1 MSDHDLLVKM
11 QKYLPVETR
20 TCIAE
25 LTAER
30 ALKQRQ
36 FEAVLAERAALRLQV
51 AALAA
56 ERDFVQ
62 GKLVSARATSAKW
75 QSAYIAARYECH
87 WRISFDLAPGRWVS
101 FEVSAVTDD
110 GAEE

>member
-1 MSDHDLLVKM
+1 MSDHDLMLKM
-11 QKYLPVETR
+11 QNYLPVETQDL
-20 TCIAE
+20 IAE

-62 GKLVSARATSAKW
+62 GKLVRP
-75 QSAYIAARYECH
+75 
-87 WRISFDLAPGRWVS
+87 APRRTCGERLHRSQPRRRWHQLRGQRR
-101 FEVSAVTDD
+101 D
-110 GAEE
+110 G

>member
-11 QKYLPVETR
+11 QKYLPVDTQDLL
-20 TCIAE
+20 AE

-36 FEAVLAERAALRLQV
+36 FDAVLAERAALRLQV

-62 GKLVSARATSAKW
+62 GQAQAARATSDMW
-75 QSAYIAARYECH
+75 RNAYIAASKVR
-87 WRISFDLAPGRWVS
+87 RWHQLRGQRR
-101 FEVSAVTDD
+101 D
-110 GAEE
+110 G

>member
-11 QKYLPVETR
+11 QKYLPVDTQDL
-20 TCIAE
+20 IAE

-36 FEAVLAERAALRLQV
+36 FDAVLAERAALRLQV

-62 GKLVSARATSAKW
+62 GKLVSARATSDMW
-75 QSAYIAARYECH
+75 RQAYIAASKDAAG
-87 WRISFDLAPGRWVS
+87 IS

-110 GAEE
+110 GAEEES

>member
-11 QKYLPVETR
+11 QKYLPVDTKDL
-20 TCIAE
+20 IAE

-62 GKLVSARATSAKW
+62 GKFVSARATSAMW
-75 QSAYIAARYECH
+75 RSAY
-87 WRISFDLAPGRWVS
+87 LTL
-101 FEVSAVTDD
+101 SAEIDELRT
-110 GAEE
+110 GILTHLI

>member
-11 QKYLPVETR
+11 QKYLPVDTQDL
-20 TCIAE
+20 IAE

-62 GKLVSARATSAKW
+62 GQLTAARATSDMWW
-75 QSAYIAARYECH
+75 QAYIAATTVADDP
-87 WRISFDLAPGRWVS
+87 IS

-110 GAEE
+110 GAEEES